1 MENNN
6 TNYIQKPIFDGEL
19 ESAEYEAVVV
29 KATPMEAKGTMP
41 ASIRVMFKIEFP
53 TCVAFVSGFINQ
65 TFKSGDKTS
74 NWLKNLGV
82 ATMDNRV
89 PVEQLK
95 GKKCRIYVVPGK
107 KAFSVKLGKEIQY
120 HKILSLTP
128 MNKVIPNVMSAT
140 QPAQQVPTQ
149 APVQMVQPTMPVQQP
164 VQQNPFL
171 QQQTPAVKPVYAVP
185 QANYAQPV
193 QQPQV
198 QPVQQPQ
205 VAPSI
210 AAQLAQF
217 AQPSQPVQTAPQ
229 PVQPTV
235 QTAPKAEPV
244 QPAVQQP
251 LPTQPVSLD
260 F

>member
-128 MNKVIPNVMSAT
+128 MNKVIPNVMGAT
-140 QPAQQVPTQ
+140 QPAQQAPAQ

-171 QQQTPAVKPVYAVP
+171 QQQAPAIRPVYVVP

-193 QQPQV
+193 QP
-198 QPVQQPQ
+198 
-205 VAPSI
+205 
-210 AAQLAQF
+210 
-217 AQPSQPVQTAPQ
+217 APQ
-229 PVQPTV
+229 PVQPTM
-235 QTAPKAEPV
+235 QSAPKAEPV

>member
-1 MENNN
+1 MENNS
-6 TNYIQKPIFDGEL
+6 NYIQKPIFDGEL

-41 ASIRVMFKIEFP
+41 ASIRVMFKIDFP
-53 TCVAFVSGFINQ
+53 TCVSFVSGFINQ

-82 ATMDNRV
+82 VTMDNRV
-89 PVEQLK
+89 PIEQLK
-95 GKKCRIYVVPGK
+95 GKKCHIYIVPGK
-107 KAFSVKLGKEIQY
+107 KAFSAKLGKEIQY
-120 HKILSLTP
+120 YKILSLTP

-140 QPAQQVPTQ
+140 QPAQQAPVQ

-171 QQQTPAVKPVYAVP
+171 QQQVPAAQPVYATP

-198 QPVQQPQ
+198 QQPVQQPQ
-205 VAPSI
+205 VTQSM

-217 AQPSQPVQTAPQ
+217 AQPAQVVQPAPQ

-235 QTAPKAEPV
+235 QATPKAEPV

>member
-6 TNYIQKPIFDGEL
+6 TNYIPKPIFDGEL

-74 NWLKNLGV
+74 NWLKNLGL
-82 ATMDNRV
+82 AIIDNSFSF
-89 PVEQLK
+89 EQLK

-140 QPAQQVPTQ
+140 QPAQQAPTQ

-171 QQQTPAVKPVYAVP
+171 QQQTPAVKPVYVVP

-205 VAPSI
+205 VAPSM

-217 AQPSQPVQTAPQ
+217 AQPSHPVQPVPQT
-229 PVQPTV
+229 VQPTV

>member
-29 KATPMEAKGTMP
+29 KATPIEAKGTMP

-128 MNKVIPNVMSAT
+128 MNKVIPNVMGTT
-140 QPAQQVPTQ
+140 QPAQQTPTQ

-171 QQQTPAVKPVYAVP
+171 QQQAPSIRPAYVVP

-193 QQPQV
+193 QQPKV

-205 VAPSI
+205 VAPSM

-217 AQPSQPVQTAPQ
+217 AQPSQAVQPAPQ
-229 PVQPTV
+229 TVQPTV
-235 QTAPKAEPV
+235 QATPKAEPV

>member
-107 KAFSVKLGKEIQY
+107 KACSVKLGKEIQY

-128 MNKVIPNVMSAT
+128 MNKVILLNRLPRRPLFKWFNLLCLFNNLFNRIRSCNNRLRLFDLY
-140 QPAQQVPTQ
+140 
-149 APVQMVQPTMPVQQP
+149 MP
-164 VQQNPFL
+164 FRKL
-171 QQQTPAVKPVYAVP
+171 FM
-185 QANYAQPV
+185 
-193 QQPQV
+193 
-198 QPVQQPQ
+198 
-205 VAPSI
+205 
-210 AAQLAQF
+210 L
-217 AQPSQPVQTAPQ
+217 
-229 PVQPTV
+229 
-235 QTAPKAEPV
+235 
-244 QPAVQQP
+244 
-251 LPTQPVSLD
+251 SLCNNLR
-260 F
+260 FNQYNNLR